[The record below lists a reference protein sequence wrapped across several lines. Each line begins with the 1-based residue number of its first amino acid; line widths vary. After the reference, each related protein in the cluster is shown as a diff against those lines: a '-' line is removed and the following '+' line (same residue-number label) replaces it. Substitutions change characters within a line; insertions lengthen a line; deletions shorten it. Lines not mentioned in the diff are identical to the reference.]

1 MLEVAMR
8 YRNDMLAQPQDL
20 DYNTQT
26 GATDIQHIDNIFCG
40 YMGTLVLET
49 DK

>member
-1 MLEVAMR
+1 MTCWPNLRTLITA
-8 YRNDMLAQPQDL
+8 
-20 DYNTQT
+20 